1 MKTHFTLEISTHT
14 VDLGIKVQYHQ
25 NFRHF
30 IFVLGLSFCLIKSTI
45 GGNYAFAWFY
55 YYYSIVSND
64 KTNKHLCHFFVFAHD
79 LYTWTCNDSLT
90 LSKSLFYIKGVQMTT
105 RKKLC
110 TIKGISEA
118 KMEKIK
124 EAANKLCVGVSIS
137 FAFLCWVFTPFYLM
151 YRSPYKHLP

>member
-1 MKTHFTLEISTHT
+1 MRLHDFITIIKLYLTIKQISIYVIFLFLPMISTRVH
-14 VDLGIKVQYHQ
+14 
-25 NFRHF
+25 
-30 IFVLGLSFCLIKSTI
+30 
-45 GGNYAFAWFY
+45 
-55 YYYSIVSND
+55 
-64 KTNKHLCHFFVFAHD
+64 
-79 LYTWTCNDSLT
+79 TCNDSLT

-137 FAFLCWVFTPFYLM
+137 FAFLC
-151 YRSPYKHLP
+151 